1 MTTETPA
8 NEIYKD
14 SEELKG
20 PRQAKGGAFS
30 PADIPLI
37 KKVLLSV
44 LNEANEKLTPE
55 EESQAAHLLHRL
67 GRIS

>member
-1 MTTETPA
+1 MTTSS

-20 PRQAKGGAFS
+20 PREAKGGAFS
-30 PADIPLI
+30 SADIPLI

-44 LNEANEKLTPE
+44 LNESNEKLTAE